1 MEHTFK
7 TFGTMLDCSRNAV
20 MTAESVK
27 RWIDLTAKLGCKTLH
42 LYMEDTYEVDGQPY
56 FGHLRGRYSKAELKQ
71 IDAYAAAHGM
81 QVIPCIQTL
90 AHVNAL
96 FHWPVYREIRDAA
109 DILLTGDERTYALV
123 DGMFRTL
130 RECLRTNIVNIGMD
144 EADLLG
150 LGKYLTLHGYRDRFS
165 ILMEHLRRVS
175 EMAKKYGFELLM
187 WGDMFFRLAGGDYFT
202 NFNQDPE
209 LGEIP
214 EEVRQLVPEN
224 IHLVYWDYFS
234 RDRQSYERN
243 IDAHNAIKSGSW
255 FAGGLWTWA
264 GFAPHNTFSIATM
277 REAMKACHAKGVE
290 NVVMTMW
297 GDNGAECSKFAVL
310 PALFTVSQMAQ
321 DIDDVE
327 TIHANF
333 EREFGIPF
341 EDFRALDL
349 IGTQNDSAEA
359 IYNPEKYLLYCDPFM
374 GQFDNRVKSGD
385 AAGYADCAARLSR
398 YESHAE
404 YGYLFRSLRTLCDFL
419 RVKADL
425 GIRTRAAYLSGD
437 KTAAKALCSDYDT
450 AVERLADFYAAYEQ
464 QWMHENKPQGF
475 DVVDLR
481 IGGQRQRLLHCRDR
495 LLAYAEG
502 RLDRIEELE
511 EPVLDCCCEEKA
523 DGQATRAIFWHEI
536 ASANVI

>member
-1 MEHTFK
+1 M
-7 TFGTMLDCSRNAV
+7 
-20 MTAESVK
+20 
-27 RWIDLTAKLGCKTLH
+27 
-42 LYMEDTYEVDGQPY
+42 DGQPY

-202 NFNQDPE
+202 NFNQDPK

-374 GQFDNRVKSGD
+374 GQFDNRVKPAD
-385 AAGYADCAARLSR
+385 AAGYANCAARLAV
-398 YESHAE
+398 YADHAE
-404 YGYLFRSLRTLCDFL
+404 YGYLFRSLRALCAFL
-419 RVKADL
+419 SVKADL

-437 KTAAKALCSDYDT
+437 KKAAKALCTDYD
-450 AVERLADFYAAYEQ
+450 AALERLDAFYAAYEQ